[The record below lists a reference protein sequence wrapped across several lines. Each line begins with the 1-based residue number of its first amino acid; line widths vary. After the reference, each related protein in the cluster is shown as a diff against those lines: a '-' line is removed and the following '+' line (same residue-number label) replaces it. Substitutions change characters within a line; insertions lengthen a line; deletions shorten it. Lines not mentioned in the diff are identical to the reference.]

1 MGTCDG
7 TSLVVFLVGLAAGTF
22 CTIASK
28 LLFQMHAPGLDGRVH
43 AFTPPLFQT
52 FVMFLGMSFA
62 LPAHYLG
69 EWYRARQAVHSE
81 CCGGASPATP
91 DEPPRRRPSALETY
105 LVLAVPSV
113 FDLIATCL
121 MVLGLLHTA
130 ASVWMLLR
138 GGGIVFVALMKHFV
152 LRDSLTP
159 YAERP
164 WHFLVF
170 PRVPSP

>member
-81 CCGGASPATP
+81 CCGGASPAAP
-91 DEPPRRRPSALETY
+91 AAAAAAGANHGAESASSATGQFAG
-105 LVLAVPSV
+105 VTRQFTLA
-113 FDLIATCL
+113 
-121 MVLGLLHTA
+121 
-130 ASVWMLLR
+130 
-138 GGGIVFVALMKHFV
+138 
-152 LRDSLTP
+152 
-159 YAERP
+159 
-164 WHFLVF
+164 
-170 PRVPSP
+170 